1 MQVKAGDKVSLNL
14 RKRLFFF
21 QGENGINLNENNTSA
36 TIPDTIDERGLAQIN
51 RSIVIGHLITGSIP
65 EVPVVI
71 PKDDDL
77 IILMNKGKNAIDEFV
92 YNLRED
98 KVVKSEK
105 KIEKFEKMLELEK
118 SNKNRKSVIAKIEF
132 ALSKIGGASKVVE
145 TDQGKI
151 EIKLTRG
158 TEEESTE

>member
-1 MQVKAGDKVSLNL
+1 MQVKVGDKVSLNL

-36 TIPDTIDERGLAQIN
+36 TIPETMDERGLAQIN
-51 RSIVIGHLITGSIP
+51 RSLVLGELIIGSIP
-65 EVPVVI
+65 EIPVIV

-77 IILMNKGKNAIDEFV
+77 IILMNKGKNAIDDFV

-98 KVVKSEK
+98 KIIKSEK
-105 KIEKFEKMLELEK
+105 KIEKFERMLELEK

-132 ALSKIGGASKVVE
+132 ALSKIGGASRVIE
-145 TDQGKI
+145 TDQEKI
-151 EIKLTRG
+151 EIKLTSG
-158 TEEESTE
+158 TEEETTE